1 MILFCEEC
9 GTRHDID
16 SKKIVGSHYQF
27 ACTECSETLLV
38 SLSKNQGKQVHAAMQ
53 SEAAAQA
60 EPVKVLVVD
69 DSKLIRKVLRQIIES
84 NGRFKV
90 AGEAENG
97 QKALDILSDTR
108 PDVITLDINMPV
120 MDGLTALKH
129 IMIKRPTPT
138 VMISALTKEGAVETF
153 EALKYGAIDFLPKPS
168 QVKGADLNAQRDHIL
183 HKLDLA
189 AGVQI
194 ESVRYL
200 RRSSQTKHNENQN
213 SGPCEFVLTI
223 GAADGGYGTLLNV
236 IPGLRRD
243 LSAAYVAVLHQAPHH
258 VDAFVRYLDHCSQ
271 LAVKR
276 ATEGAQLQPGSCYLA
291 AMHEL
296 VTFDKSGEGLHLKVK
311 TSSESNGP
319 GAVDTMMQSASF
331 VLGNR
336 SAGIILSGT
345 GNDGIEGLASILEA
359 GGATFV
365 QNPVNCLFK
374 ETPSFAIEAFTIDSV
389 VSDKQMAGAINAYLM
404 SHSV

>member
-16 SKKIVGSHYQF
+16 SKQLVGSHYQF
-27 ACTECSETLLV
+27 ECTVCSETLVV
-38 SLSKNQGKQVHAAMQ
+38 SLSENQGKQVHAAMQ
-53 SEAAAQA
+53 SDPANQA

-69 DSKLIRKVLRQIIES
+69 DSSLIRKVLRQIIES

-90 AGEAENG
+90 SGEAENG
-97 QKALDILSDTR
+97 QKAIDILNGTR

-129 IMIKRPTPT
+129 IMIKKPTPT

-168 QVKGADLNAQRDHIL
+168 QVKGADLNAQRNHIL

-200 RRSSQTKHNENQN
+200 RRSSQAKNNESQN
-213 SGPCEFVLTI
+213 KGACDFVLTI
-223 GAADGGYGTLLNV
+223 GAVDGGYGTLLNV

-243 LSAAYVAVLHQAPHH
+243 LSAACVAILHQAPHH
-258 VDAFVRYLDHCSQ
+258 VDAFVRYLDNCSQ
-271 LAVKR
+271 LEVKR
-276 ATEGAQLQPGSCYLA
+276 ATEGAPLQPGSCYLA
-291 AMHEL
+291 AMHEW
-296 VTFDKSGEGLHLKVK
+296 VTFDKNEEAIHLKV
-311 TSSESNGP
+311 TTANENDGD
-319 GAVDTMMQSASF
+319 GAVNAMMQSASSA
-331 VLGNR
+331 LGNR
-336 SAGIILSGT
+336 CAGIILSGT
-345 GNDGIEGLASILEA
+345 GQDGIEGLASIHEA

-365 QNPVNCLFK
+365 QNPANCLFK
-374 ETPSFAIEAFTIDSV
+374 ETPSSALEAFTIDFV
-389 VSDKQMAGAINAYLM
+389 VSDKQMAGAINAYLI